1 MSTLPNILLVEGEA
15 DRGFFE
21 ALCRM
26 WGIAADV
33 RVATPKDTAG
43 GHNSKQGVL
52 SHLTTVLLP
61 QLQDG
66 ACQRIGLVVDAD
78 RVAHG
83 TGYANTLQRFL
94 KALAQAGYHQNSAS
108 SDGLVFSHD
117 DGLADLGL
125 WIMPNNADEGMLE
138 DWVKQCVHPEEAAL
152 FQHAS
157 HSIDAIPGGPKF
169 SQWHRTKA
177 EVATWLA
184 WQKKPE
190 HGLYLAVQP
199 SLLNVESP
207 LLKELQAWLGRVFA
221 P

>member
-1 MSTLPNILLVEGEA
+1 MSNTNILLVEGEA

-26 WGIAADV
+26 LSISADV
-33 RVATPKDTAG
+33 RVATPKDTG
-43 GHNSKQGVL
+43 GAHNTKQGVL
-52 SHLTTVLLP
+52 SHLTSALLP

-66 ACQRIGLVVDAD
+66 QLKRIGVVVDAD

-83 TGYANTLQRFL
+83 SGYAMTLQRFTN
-94 KALAQAGYHQNSAS
+94 ALALAGYQPNPAAAS
-108 SDGLVFSHD
+108 GLVFTHQ

-138 DWVKQCVHPEEAAL
+138 DWIKQCLNPAESNL
-152 FQHAS
+152 YQHGEN
-157 HSIDAIPGGPKF
+157 SIDAIPGGPKF
-169 SQWHRTKA
+169 QPWNRTKA

-190 HGLYLAVQP
+190 HGLYNAAQP
-199 SLLNVESP
+199 DFLNIAEPLFKSL
-207 LLKELQAWLGRVFA
+207 QMWLTHVFV

>member
-1 MSTLPNILLVEGEA
+1 MSTKNILLVEGEA

-26 WGIAADV
+26 LGISVSV
-33 RVATPKDTAG
+33 RVATPKDTG
-43 GHNSKQGVL
+43 GSHNTKAGVL
-52 SHLTTVLLP
+52 SHLTKVLLP

-66 ACQRIGLVVDAD
+66 QLERIGVVVDAD
-78 RVAHG
+78 RLVHG
-83 TGYANTLQRFL
+83 SGFAATLQGFTD
-94 KALAQAGYHQNSAS
+94 ALAGGGYQPDSATTS
-108 SDGLVFSHD
+108 GLVFTHA

-138 DWVKQCVHPEEAAL
+138 DWIKQCLHPREAGL
-152 FQHAS
+152 YQHGEA
-157 HSIDAIPGGPKF
+157 SIDTIPGGPKF
-169 SQWHRTKA
+169 QSWHRTKA

-190 HGLYLAVQP
+190 HGLYNAAQ
-199 SLLNVESP
+199 SDLLNIDAP
-207 LLKELQAWLGRVFA
+207 LFKELQVWLTHVFA

>member
-1 MSTLPNILLVEGEA
+1 MSTPNILLVEGEA

-21 ALCRM
+21 AFCRVC
-26 WGIAADV
+26 GIAADV
-33 RVATPKDTAG
+33 RVATPKDSGG

-66 ACQRIGLVVDAD
+66 AYQRIGLVVDAD

-83 TGYANTLQRFL
+83 TGYASTLQLFSA
-94 KALAQAGYHQNSAS
+94 ALSQAGYHHNLAS
-108 SDGLVFSHD
+108 SPGLIFSHG

-138 DWVKQCVHPEEAAL
+138 DWVKQCAHPDEAAL

-157 HSIDAIPGGPKF
+157 LSIDAIPGGLKF
-169 SQWHRTKA
+169 APWHRTKA

-190 HGLYLAVQP
+190 HGLYLAAQP

-207 LLKELQAWLGRVFA
+207 LFKALQAWLSRVFA